1 MDPLD
6 PVRALRRIAYYKD
19 RAREDSRRVMA
30 YRNAADV
37 VEAMTPE
44 HREKVGRANSWQTL
58 PGIGPKTAKVIA
70 QAWAGREPDTLVELR
85 ESAADLG
92 GGEIRAAIKGDL
104 HLHSNWSDGSAPIE
118 EMMTAAQELG
128 HEYCALTDHSPRL
141 TIANGLSPERLRKQL
156 DVIDELR
163 ERFSIESPSV
173 RPMRILTGI
182 EVDIL
187 VDGTLDQE
195 PELLERVDIVVASVH
210 SKLAMDAPAMT
221 RRMVRAV
228 SESHGGRKVTA
239 LGHCTGRLVEGSRG
253 KRPES
258 KFDAEAVFTACRDNG
273 VAVEINSRPE
283 RRDPPTRLLD
293 LALQIGCDFSID
305 TDAHAPGQLDFLGYG
320 AQRALDAG
328 VPVDRI
334 INTWT
339 VDRLLARSA
348 G

>member
-1 MDPLD
+1 MDP
-6 PVRALRRIAYYKD
+6 VQALRRIAYYKD

-30 YRNAADV
+30 YRKAADV

-44 HREKVGRANSWQTL
+44 QREKAGKANSWQTL
-58 PGIGPKTAKVIA
+58 PGIGPKTATVIA
-70 QAWAGREPDTLVELR
+70 QAWAGREPETLVALR

-92 GGEIRAAIKGDL
+92 GGEIRAALKGDL
-104 HLHSNWSDGSAPIE
+104 HLHSNWSDGSAPIP
-118 EMMTAAQELG
+118 EMMAAAAELG

-141 TIANGLSPERLRKQL
+141 TVANGLSADRLRRQL

-163 ERFSIESPSV
+163 EQF

-187 VDGTLDQE
+187 DDGTLDQE
-195 PELLERVDIVVASVH
+195 PELLERLDIAVASVH
-210 SKLAMDAPAMT
+210 SKLKMDAPSMT

-228 SESHGGRKVTA
+228 SGGQANV
-239 LGHCTGRLVEGSRG
+239 LGHCTGRLVEGGRG
-253 KRPES
+253 TRPES
-258 KFDAEAVFTACRDNG
+258 QFDAEEVFIACRDNG

-293 LALQIGCDFSID
+293 LALEIGCDFSID

-334 INTWT
+334 VNTWS
-339 VDRLLARSA
+339 VDRLLAWA
-348 G
+348 GQRG

>member
-1 MDPLD
+1 MDP
-6 PVRALRRIAYYKD
+6 VQALRRIAYYKD

-30 YRNAADV
+30 YRKAADV

-44 HREKVGRANSWQTL
+44 QREKAGKANSWQTL
-58 PGIGPKTAKVIA
+58 PGIGPKTATVIA
-70 QAWAGREPDTLVELR
+70 QAWAGREPETLVALR

-92 GGEIRAAIKGDL
+92 GGEIRAALKGDL
-104 HLHSNWSDGSAPIE
+104 HLHSNWSDGSAPIP
-118 EMMTAAQELG
+118 EMMAAAAELG

-141 TIANGLSPERLRKQL
+141 TVANGLSADRLRRQL

-163 ERFSIESPSV
+163 EQF
-173 RPMRILTGI
+173 RPMRIFTGI

-187 VDGTLDQE
+187 DDGTLDQE
-195 PELLERVDIVVASVH
+195 PELLERLDIVVASVH
-210 SKLAMDAPAMT
+210 SKLKMDAPSMT

-228 SESHGGRKVTA
+228 SGGQANV
-239 LGHCTGRLVEGSRG
+239 LGHCTGRLVEGGRG
-253 KRPES
+253 TRPES
-258 KFDAEAVFTACRDNG
+258 QFDAEQVFIACRDNG

-293 LALQIGCDFSID
+293 LALEIGCDFSID

-334 INTWT
+334 VNTWS
-339 VDRLLARSA
+339 VDRLLAWA
-348 G
+348 GQRG

>member
-1 MDPLD
+1 MDP
-6 PVRALRRIAYYKD
+6 VQALRRIAYYKD

-30 YRNAADV
+30 YRKAADV

-44 HREKVGRANSWQTL
+44 QREKAGKANSWQTL
-58 PGIGPKTAKVIA
+58 PGIGPKTATVIA
-70 QAWAGREPDTLVELR
+70 QAWAGSEPETLVALR

-92 GGEIRAAIKGDL
+92 GGEIRAALKGDL
-104 HLHSNWSDGSAPIE
+104 HLHSNWSDGSAPIP
-118 EMMTAAQELG
+118 EMMAAAAELG

-141 TIANGLSPERLRKQL
+141 TVANGLSADRLRRQL

-163 ERFSIESPSV
+163 EQF

-187 VDGTLDQE
+187 DDGTLDQE
-195 PELLERVDIVVASVH
+195 PELLERLDIVVASVH
-210 SKLAMDAPAMT
+210 SKLKMDAPSMT

-228 SESHGGRKVTA
+228 SGGQANV
-239 LGHCTGRLVEGSRG
+239 LGHCTGRLVEGGRG
-253 KRPES
+253 TRPES
-258 KFDAEAVFTACRDNG
+258 QFDAEEVFIACRDNG

-293 LALQIGCDFSID
+293 LALEIGCDFSID

-334 INTWT
+334 VNTWS
-339 VDRLLARSA
+339 VDRLLAWA
-348 G
+348 GQRG

>member
-1 MDPLD
+1 MDP
-6 PVRALRRIAYYKD
+6 VAALRRIAYYKD

-30 YRNAADV
+30 YRKAADV

-44 HREKVGRANSWQTL
+44 QREKVGKTNSWQTL
-58 PGIGPKTAKVIA
+58 PGVGPKTAKVIA
-70 QAWAGREPDTLVELR
+70 QAWAGREPETLVELR

-118 EMMTAAQELG
+118 EMMATAQELG

-141 TIANGLSPERLRKQL
+141 TVANGLSPERLRAQL

-163 ERFSIESPSV
+163 EQFPGL
-173 RPMRILTGI
+173 RILTGI

-187 VDGTLDQE
+187 DDGTLDQE
-195 PELLERVDIVVASVH
+195 PELLERLDIVVASVH
-210 SKLAMDAPAMT
+210 SKLKMDAPAMT

-228 SESHGGRKVTA
+228 SGGQADV
-239 LGHCTGRLVEGSRG
+239 LGHCTGRLVEGGRG
-253 KRPES
+253 TRPES
-258 KFDAEAVFTACRDNG
+258 QFDAEAVFTACRDNG

-283 RRDPPTRLLD
+283 RRDPPTRLLE

-334 INTWT
+334 VNTWS
-339 VDRLLARSA
+339 VQRLLEWA
-348 G
+348 GPNR

>member
-6 PVRALRRIAYYKD
+6 PVAALRRIAYYKD

-44 HREKVGRANSWQTL
+44 HREKVGKANSWQTL

-85 ESAADLG
+85 QSAPDLG

-118 EMMTAAQELG
+118 EMMATAHELG

-141 TIANGLSPERLRKQL
+141 TVANGLSPERLRKQL

-163 ERFSIESPSV
+163 ERFS
-173 RPMRILTGI
+173 MRILTGI

-187 VDGTLDQE
+187 DDGSLDQE
-195 PELLERVDIVVASVH
+195 PELLERLDIVVASVH
-210 SKLAMDAPAMT
+210 SKLKMDAPAMT

-228 SESHGGRKVTA
+228 SERHGGRKVTV
-239 LGHCTGRLVEGSRG
+239 LGHCTGRLVEGNRG
-253 KRPES
+253 IRAES
-258 KFDAEAVFTACRDNG
+258 AFDAEAVFTACRDNG

-283 RRDPPTRLLD
+283 RRDPPSRLLD
-293 LALQIGCDFSID
+293 LALQIGCNFSID

-328 VPVDRI
+328 VPPDRI
-334 INTWT
+334 VNTWSA
-339 VDRLLARSA
+339 DRLLEWAH
-348 G
+348 

>member
-1 MDPLD
+1 MDP
-6 PVRALRRIAYYKD
+6 VQALRRIAYYKD

-30 YRNAADV
+30 YRKAADV

-44 HREKVGRANSWQTL
+44 QREKVGKANSWQTL
-58 PGIGPKTAKVIA
+58 PGIGPKTATVIA
-70 QAWAGREPDTLVELR
+70 QAWAGREPETLVALR

-92 GGEIRAAIKGDL
+92 GGEIRAALKGDL
-104 HLHSNWSDGSAPIE
+104 HLHSNWSDGSAPIP
-118 EMMTAAQELG
+118 EMMSAAAELG

-141 TIANGLSPERLRKQL
+141 TVANGLSAERLRRQL

-163 ERFSIESPSV
+163 EQFW
-173 RPMRILTGI
+173 PMRILTGI

-187 VDGTLDQE
+187 DDGTLDQE
-195 PELLERVDIVVASVH
+195 PELLERLDIVVASVH
-210 SKLAMDAPAMT
+210 SKLKMDAPSMT

-228 SESHGGRKVTA
+228 SGGQA
-239 LGHCTGRLVEGSRG
+239 NILGHCTGRLVEGGRG
-253 KRPES
+253 MRPES
-258 KFDAEAVFTACRDNG
+258 QFDAEAVFTACRDNG

-320 AQRALDAG
+320 AQRALDSA
-328 VPVDRI
+328 VPLDRI
-334 INTWT
+334 VNSWSA
-339 VDRLLARSA
+339 DRLLAWASA
-348 G
+348 R